1 MERMPHAAYRDPHQL
16 VLEAEAEHHAV
27 AQECE
32 LRCLDELARRRREI
46 AAECS
51 RLLHRAPT
59 TPLADS

>member
-1 MERMPHAAYRDPHQL
+1 MPHAAYRDPHTL
-16 VLEAEAEHHAV
+16 VLEAEAEHHAL

-51 RLLHRAPT
+51 KLLQRAGT
-59 TPLADS
+59 STIADR

>member
-1 MERMPHAAYRDPHQL
+1 MPHAYRDPHEL

-27 AQECE
+27 AQACE

-51 RLLHRAPT
+51 KLLQRACGST
-59 TPLADS
+59 VSDH